1 MIKFKKILSKKVGQ
15 PPGTLT
21 YTGEEPYEKHPVNL
35 IKYNKQESTPFDSE
49 NLNEIF
55 SQIEPDKVNWI
66 NINNLHDVSIIEQ
79 LGVKF
84 DLHNLV
90 LEDVLNTEHLPKI
103 ENFDDYIFFT
113 LKMLVV
119 NSEDK
124 HIEHEHLSF
133 IIGKNYI
140 LSFQEKKG
148 DIFNLIRERI
158 FEGKGKAR
166 IRKSDFLFYLLIDKI
181 VDNYFVVI
189 ENIREKIENLE
200 DELINNPSGNLINEI
215 HAQKKQLVFIQKSI
229 FPLRE
234 ALHRLMKE
242 ESKLIHKTTLTYL
255 NDVYDHVLHLIEVYN
270 SSREMT
276 KSLIDLNLSNMNT
289 NMNNVM
295 KTLTVVASIFIP
307 LTFLAGIYG
316 MNFEYMPE
324 LKLQWAY
331 PVLLIIMVV
340 IGLGMFVYMK
350 RKKWF

>member
-166 IRKSDFLFYLLIDKI
+166 IRKSDFLFYLLIDQMSHFCL
-181 VDNYFVVI
+181 FV
-189 ENIREKIENLE
+189 
-200 DELINNPSGNLINEI
+200 NNRL
-215 HAQKKQLVFIQKSI
+215 LV
-229 FPLRE
+229 
-234 ALHRLMKE
+234 
-242 ESKLIHKTTLTYL
+242 
-255 NDVYDHVLHLIEVYN
+255 
-270 SSREMT
+270 
-276 KSLIDLNLSNMNT
+276 
-289 NMNNVM
+289 
-295 KTLTVVASIFIP
+295 
-307 LTFLAGIYG
+307 
-316 MNFEYMPE
+316 
-324 LKLQWAY
+324 
-331 PVLLIIMVV
+331 
-340 IGLGMFVYMK
+340 
-350 RKKWF
+350 

>member
-1 MIKFKKILSKKVGQ
+1 MIKLNKILSEKVGQ

-21 YTGEEPYEKHPVNL
+21 YTGEKTQEEHPVNL
-35 IKYNKQESTPFDSE
+35 IKYNEKESTSFDSE
-49 NLNEIF
+49 NTDEIF
-55 SQIEPDKVNWI
+55 SQIETGKVNWI
-66 NINNLHDVSIIEQ
+66 NINSLYDVSIIEQ
-79 LGVKF
+79 LGVQF

-90 LEDVLNTEHLPKI
+90 LEDVLNTEHLPKV
-103 ENFDDYIFFT
+103 EDFDDYIFFT
-113 LKMLVV
+113 LKMLFVD
-119 NSEDK
+119 SEDK

-133 IIGKNYI
+133 IIGKNYL
-140 LSFQEKKG
+140 LSFQERKG
-148 DIFNLIRERI
+148 DIFNLVRERI

-166 IRKSDFLFYLLIDKI
+166 IRKSDYLFYLLIDKI

-189 ENIREKIENLE
+189 ENVREKIENIE
-200 DELINNPSGNLINEI
+200 DELINNPSGNLISEI
-215 HAQKKQLVFIQKSI
+215 HEQKRQLVFIQKSI

-234 ALHRLMKE
+234 ALNRLIKE
-242 ESKLIHKTTLTYL
+242 ESKLIHKATLTYL

-276 KSLIDLNLSNMNT
+276 MSLIDFNMSNMNT

-324 LKLQWAY
+324 LKLKWAY
-331 PVLLIIMVV
+331 PALLITMAV
-340 IGLGMFVYMK
+340 IGLSMFFYMK